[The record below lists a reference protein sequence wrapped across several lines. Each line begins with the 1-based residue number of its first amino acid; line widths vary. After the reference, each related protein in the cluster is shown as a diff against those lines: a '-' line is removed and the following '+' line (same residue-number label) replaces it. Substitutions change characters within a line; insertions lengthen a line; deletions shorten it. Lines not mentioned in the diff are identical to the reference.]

1 MLEKEWGDMSGS
13 NIFRWNIFVL
23 FNLELIS
30 NSNYQTGVDWDD
42 EQSNSNQIQYITLLT
57 VLTQLPTIS
66 D

>member
-1 MLEKEWGDMSGS
+1 MLEKEWGDMSGW